1 MIKVVKQT
9 DLSLPEQV
17 SKKEAFGFVIQHTEL
32 QSFRT
37 ETPPVLYSKSMNS
50 SADVTSD
57 FYVRSEPK
65 QLLFAMEKVAPIE
78 IFETLGS
85 KIRHRIPKEVAA
97 VSTT

>member
-1 MIKVVKQT
+1 MH
-9 DLSLPEQV
+9 L
-17 SKKEAFGFVIQHTEL
+17 
-32 QSFRT
+32 
-37 ETPPVLYSKSMNS
+37 KSIDS
-50 SADVTSD
+50 SADVTSG
-57 FYVRSEPK
+57 FYVRCEPK

>member
-1 MIKVVKQT
+1 M
-9 DLSLPEQV
+9 
-17 SKKEAFGFVIQHTEL
+17 
-32 QSFRT
+32 
-37 ETPPVLYSKSMNS
+37 YSKSMNS

-57 FYVRSEPK
+57 FYVRSGPN
-65 QLLFAMEKVAPIE
+65 QLLFAMEKVALIG

>member
-1 MIKVVKQT
+1 M
-9 DLSLPEQV
+9 
-17 SKKEAFGFVIQHTEL
+17 
-32 QSFRT
+32 
-37 ETPPVLYSKSMNS
+37 YSKSINS

-57 FYVRSEPK
+57 FYVRSGSK
-65 QLLFAMEKVAPIE
+65 QLLFAMIKVATLLTLTPMG

>member
-1 MIKVVKQT
+1 MVKQT
-9 DLSLPEQV
+9 DLSLSEQV

-32 QSFRT
+32 QYFRM
-37 ETPPVLYSKSMNS
+37 ETPPVLYSKSINS

-65 QLLFAMEKVAPIE
+65 QLLFAMEKVAPIG

>member
-1 MIKVVKQT
+1 MC
-9 DLSLPEQV
+9 
-17 SKKEAFGFVIQHTEL
+17 
-32 QSFRT
+32 
-37 ETPPVLYSKSMNS
+37 SKSMNS

-57 FYVRSEPK
+57 FYVRSGPK

>member
-1 MIKVVKQT
+1 MH
-9 DLSLPEQV
+9 L
-17 SKKEAFGFVIQHTEL
+17 
-32 QSFRT
+32 
-37 ETPPVLYSKSMNS
+37 KSMNS

>member
-1 MIKVVKQT
+1 
-9 DLSLPEQV
+9 
-17 SKKEAFGFVIQHTEL
+17 
-32 QSFRT
+32 
-37 ETPPVLYSKSMNS
+37 MNS

>member
-1 MIKVVKQT
+1 M
-9 DLSLPEQV
+9 
-17 SKKEAFGFVIQHTEL
+17 
-32 QSFRT
+32 
-37 ETPPVLYSKSMNS
+37 YSKSMNS

-65 QLLFAMEKVAPIE
+65 QLLFAMEKVAPLLTLTPIR
-78 IFETLGS
+78 IFEILGS

>member
-1 MIKVVKQT
+1 MH
-9 DLSLPEQV
+9 L
-17 SKKEAFGFVIQHTEL
+17 
-32 QSFRT
+32 
-37 ETPPVLYSKSMNS
+37 KSIDS

-57 FYVRSEPK
+57 FYVRSDPK
-65 QLLFAMEKVAPIE
+65 QLLFAMVKVAPIG